1 MKVREDHE
9 KKLQVVEENMQNVA
23 ELFHSHLH
31 FSFSIFIEATY
42 NSVGF
47 LMRCL
52 SH

>member
-9 KKLQVVEENMQNVA
+9 KKLQVVEENMQNVP
-23 ELFHSHLH
+23 EFFHSQLH
-31 FSFSIFIEATY
+31 FSFCICIEEAY

-47 LMRCL
+47 LVSCL